1 MKIANYSYRKVT
13 CCKTN
18 SWQSGGRHLPVFQV
32 FRDISISLTHKQT
45 NTTQAN
51 LLDTNTGDASKI
63 LDVISWPAITFTR
76 KWGGPNLCGSIQ
88 AATFPRLSRCWWGGG
103 WRWGC
108 SDKEDYSKSQEF
120 TSQALLSLQS
130 WGAFLPH
137 CFHPNF
143 NIYGLYPMGVELCKV
158 LGIKGRFVLMVL
170 RANWMRQE

>member
-51 LLDTNTGDASKI
+51 LLDTNTVDASKI

-120 TSQALLSLQS
+120 TSQALLSLQL

-143 NIYGLYPMGVELCKV
+143 NIHGLYPMCMELCKV
-158 LGIKGRFVLMVL
+158 LGIKRRLSLMAL